1 MKQNSIFQQQS
12 ICHRF
17 SLLFC
22 SGAYFLFFSTTA
34 FASIAAKDA
43 HGAEIRLGAPAQR
56 VVSMLPSLT
65 ESVCALGKCAVLVGV
80 DRFSNWPKS
89 VDALPRLGGIADA
102 NIEGI
107 ARLKPDLVLV
117 EKSSPLIPRLQS
129 LGISV
134 MAFDVQ
140 SMADVQ
146 RTLRQLDKVLGSAES
161 GAVWDRIQLEVARA
175 SRALSPSQK
184 AARVYFE
191 VNPAPFAAGKTS
203 FIGELI
209 DRMGMQNIAAEK
221 MGAFPKINPEFIV
234 QSKPDLIMTTEAT
247 SKQLAQRP
255 GWKSIPAIQDNRVCL
270 FSAAQAD
277 VLVRPGPRMGEAA
290 GLIADCAMRLL
301 PK

>member
-1 MKQNSIFQQQS
+1 MNSTRQQPSKVPTRNVLLS
-12 ICHRF
+12 IAVCF
-17 SLLFC
+17 S
-22 SGAYFLFFSTTA
+22 FFTA
-34 FASIAAKDA
+34 SALASIAIKDDR
-43 HGAEIRLGAPAQR
+43 GLEVRLASPAQR

-65 ESVCALGKCAVLVGV
+65 ESVCALGKCSILVGV

-89 VDALPRLGGIADA
+89 LDSLPRLGGIADA

-107 ARLKPDLVLV
+107 VRLKPDLVLV

-146 RTLRQLDKVLGSAES
+146 RTLRQLDVVLGSSES
-161 GAVWDRIQLEVARA
+161 GAVWDRIQLDIARA
-175 SRALSPSQK
+175 NRLLSPSQK

-191 VNPAPFAAGKTS
+191 VNSAPFAAGKTS
-203 FIGELI
+203 FIGELL
-209 DRMGMQNIAAEK
+209 DRLGLQNIATEK
-221 MGAFPKINPEFIV
+221 MGAFPKINPEFVV
-234 QSKPDLIMTTEAT
+234 QARPDLIMSTEA
-247 SKQLAQRP
+247 SAKQLAQRP
-255 GWKSIPAIQDNRVCL
+255 GWKSIPAIQGNRICF
-270 FSAAQAD
+270 FSAAQSD

-290 GLIADCAMRLL
+290 ALVADCAMKSL

>member
-1 MKQNSIFQQQS
+1 MNSTGQQPSKAPNKNLLLS
-12 ICHRF
+12 IAVCLSF
-17 SLLFC
+17 F
-22 SGAYFLFFSTTA
+22 GASES
-34 FASIAAKDA
+34 ASIAIKDDR
-43 HGAEIRLGAPAQR
+43 GIEVRLASPAQR

-65 ESVCALGKCAVLVGV
+65 ESVCALGKCSALVGV

-89 VDALPRLGGIADA
+89 VDALPRLGGIADT

-107 ARLKPDLVLV
+107 VRLKPDLVLV
-117 EKSSPLIPRLQS
+117 EKSSPLIARLQS

-146 RTLRQLDKVLGSAES
+146 RTLQQLDKVLGSAES

-203 FIGELI
+203 FIGELL
-209 DRMGMQNIAAEK
+209 DRLGMQNIATEK
-221 MGAFPKINPEFIV
+221 MGAYPKINPEFVV
-234 QSKPDLIMTTEAT
+234 QSRPDLIMTTEA
-247 SKQLAQRP
+247 SPKQLAQRP
-255 GWKSIPAIQDNRVCL
+255 GWKSIPAIEANRVCF
-270 FSAAQAD
+270 FSAAHAD

-290 GLIADCAMRLL
+290 SLIADCAMRSL

>member
-1 MKQNSIFQQQS
+1 MNSARQQS
-12 ICHRF
+12 
-17 SLLFC
+17 SKNVLLCIAACLSFV
-22 SGAYFLFFSTTA
+22 GASA
-34 FASIAAKDA
+34 SASIAIKDD
-43 HGAEIRLGAPAQR
+43 RDKTVTLSAPAQR
-56 VVSMLPSLT
+56 VISMLPSLT
-65 ESVCALGKCAVLVGV
+65 ESVCALGKCSVLVGV

-107 ARLKPDLVLV
+107 VRLKPDLVLV
-117 EKSSPLIPRLQS
+117 EKSSPLIARLQS

-146 RTLRQLDKVLGSAES
+146 RSLRRLDVVLGATES
-161 GAVWDRIQLEVARA
+161 GVVWERIQLDIARA
-175 SRALSPSQK
+175 SRSLATSQK

-203 FIGELI
+203 FIGELL
-209 DRMGMQNIAAEK
+209 DRLGMQNIVTEK
-221 MGAFPKINPEFIV
+221 MGAYPKINPEFVV
-234 QSKPDLIMTTEAT
+234 QSKPDLIMTTET
-247 SKQLAQRP
+247 SPKQLMQRP
-255 GWKSIPAIQDNRVCL
+255 GWKSIPAIEANRICF
-270 FSAAQAD
+270 FSAAQSD

-290 GLIADCAMRLL
+290 ALIADCAMRSL

>member
-1 MKQNSIFQQQS
+1 
-12 ICHRF
+12 
-17 SLLFC
+17 LLL
-22 SGAYFLFFSTTA
+22 SNVAL
-34 FASIAAKDA
+34 ASITVKDDR
-43 HGAEIRLGAPAQR
+43 GTEVSLKSPAQR

-107 ARLKPDLVLV
+107 VRLNPDLVLV
-117 EKSSPLIPRLQS
+117 EKSSPLIARLQS
-129 LGISV
+129 LGIVV

-140 SMADVQ
+140 TMADVQ
-146 RTLRQLDKVLGSAES
+146 RTLRKLDVVLGTTES
-161 GAVWDRIQLEVARA
+161 GAVWERIQLDIARA

-191 VNPAPFAAGKTS
+191 INPAPFAAGKTS
-203 FIGELI
+203 FIGELL
-209 DRMGMQNIAAEK
+209 DRLGMQNIATEK
-221 MGAFPKINPEFIV
+221 MGAYPKINPEFVV
-234 QSKPDLIMTTEAT
+234 QARPDLIMTTET
-247 SKQLAQRP
+247 SPQQVVQRP
-255 GWKSIPAIQDNRVCL
+255 GWKSIPAIQANRICF

-290 GLIADCAMRLL
+290 SLIADCVMRSL

>member
-1 MKQNSIFQQQS
+1 MNSTGQQPSKAPNKNLLLS
-12 ICHRF
+12 IAVCLSF
-17 SLLFC
+17 F
-22 SGAYFLFFSTTA
+22 GASES
-34 FASIAAKDA
+34 ASIAIKDDR
-43 HGAEIRLGAPAQR
+43 GIEVRLASPAQR

-65 ESVCALGKCAVLVGV
+65 ESVCALGKCSALVGV

-89 VDALPRLGGIADA
+89 VDALPRLGGIADT

-107 ARLKPDLVLV
+107 VRLKPDLVLV
-117 EKSSPLIPRLQS
+117 EKSSPLIARLQS

-146 RTLRQLDKVLGSAES
+146 RTLQQLDKVLGSAES
-161 GAVWDRIQLEVARA
+161 GAVWDRIQLDIARA

-184 AARVYFE
+184 AAKVYFE

-203 FIGELI
+203 FIGELL
-209 DRMGMQNIAAEK
+209 DRLGMQNIATEK
-221 MGAFPKINPEFIV
+221 MGTYPKINPEFVV
-234 QSKPDLIMTTEAT
+234 QSRPDLIMTTEA
-247 SKQLAQRP
+247 SPKQLAQRP
-255 GWKSIPAIQDNRVCL
+255 GWKSIPAIEANRICF
-270 FSAAQAD
+270 FSAAHAD

-290 GLIADCAMRLL
+290 SLIADCAMRSL

>member
-1 MKQNSIFQQQS
+1 MNNRSLYFLLHIGV
-12 ICHRF
+12 C
-17 SLLFC
+17 SLLL
-22 SGAYFLFFSTTA
+22 SNVAL
-34 FASIAAKDA
+34 ASITVKDDR
-43 HGAEIRLGAPAQR
+43 GAEVSLKSPAQR

-107 ARLKPDLVLV
+107 VRLKPDLVLV
-117 EKSSPLIPRLQS
+117 EKSSPLIARLQS

-140 SMADVQ
+140 TMADVQ
-146 RTLRQLDKVLGSAES
+146 RALRQLDAVLGSTES
-161 GAVWDRIQLEVARA
+161 GAVWERIQLDIARA
-175 SRALSPSQK
+175 SRSLSPSQK

-203 FIGELI
+203 FIGELL
-209 DRMGMQNIAAEK
+209 DRLGMQNIATQK
-221 MGAFPKINPEFIV
+221 MGAFPKINPEFVV
-234 QSKPDLIMTTEAT
+234 QSRPDLIMATET
-247 SKQLAQRP
+247 SPKQLALRP
-255 GWKSIPAIQDNRVCL
+255 GWKSIPAIEANRICF
-270 FSAAQAD
+270 FSAAQSD
-277 VLVRPGPRMGEAA
+277 VLVRPGPRMGDAA
-290 GLIADCAMRLL
+290 SLIADCAMKSL

>member
-1 MKQNSIFQQQS
+1 MNSTRQQPS
-12 ICHRF
+12 KAPNKN
-17 SLLFC
+17 LL
-22 SGAYFLFFSTTA
+22 L
-34 FASIAAKDA
+34 SIAVCFSFVSTSASASNAIKDDR
-43 HGAEIRLGAPAQR
+43 GNEVRLNAPAQR

-65 ESVCALGKCAVLVGV
+65 ESVCALGKCSVLVGV

-107 ARLKPDLVLV
+107 VRLKPDLVLL
-117 EKSSPLIPRLQS
+117 EKSSPLIARLQS

-146 RTLRQLDKVLGSAES
+146 RTLRQLDIVLGSTES
-161 GAVWDRIQLEVARA
+161 GVVWDRIQLDIARA
-175 SRALSPSQK
+175 NRALSPSQK

-191 VNPAPFAAGKTS
+191 VNSAPFAAGKTS

-209 DRMGMQNIAAEK
+209 DRLGMQNIATEK
-221 MGAFPKINPEFIV
+221 MGAFPKINPEFVV
-234 QSKPDLIMTTEAT
+234 QSKPDLIMSTEASPT
-247 SKQLAQRP
+247 QLAQRP
-255 GWKSIPAIQDNRVCL
+255 GWKSIPAIEANRVCFFL
-270 FSAAQAD
+270 AAQSD

-290 GLIADCAMRLL
+290 VLIADCAMRSL